1 MTGGRKSRQQIRH
14 LEFEDIE
21 TIYSVLFMRFA
32 EIGEPIPHFNQVNK
46 REVRNLV
53 EIPQTKYFENEQ
65 YPTLESKATIL
76 FYKINKGHIFPNGNK
91 RISLACLFIFLA
103 SNGYQLEITEDE
115 ATSKA
120 LEVAQSD
127 PQDFQKI
134 KDELEQWIKE
144 RIRENENITKG
155 MKH

>member
-1 MTGGRKSRQQIRH
+1 MTEEKKLEQQIRH
-14 LEFEDIE
+14 LEVEDIE
-21 TIYSVLFMRFA
+21 TIYSVLFKRFE

-46 REVRNLV
+46 KEIVNLV
-53 EIPQTKYFENEQ
+53 AIPQTKYFGKEQ
-65 YPTLESKATIL
+65 YPTLEAKATIL

-103 SNGYQLEITEDE
+103 SNGYQLDITEDE
-115 ATSKA
+115 ATAKA

-127 PQDFQKI
+127 PQNFQKI

-144 RIRENENITKG
+144 RLVGKENINKEMHG
-155 MKH
+155 